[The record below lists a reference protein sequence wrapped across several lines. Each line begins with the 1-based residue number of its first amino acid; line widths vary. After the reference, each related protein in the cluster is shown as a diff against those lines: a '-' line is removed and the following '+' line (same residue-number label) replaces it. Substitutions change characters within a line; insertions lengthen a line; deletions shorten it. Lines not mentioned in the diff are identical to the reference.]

1 MRIHVSS
8 NNNFISIYFYKIN
21 LIKIQQLF
29 KYVNIDHVSILLDES
44 NKYIFDNYI
53 LVDDFINHISN
64 VNSSVLVF
72 DGNVESCLTDKEL
85 DILMNKKIL
94 VDIDLGENMTY
105 IIINKDNITITKE
118 EIKKYLV
125 NKLLSQAKLDWHVI
139 IFI

>member
-29 KYVNIDHVSILLDES
+29 KYVNIDHVSILLYES

-94 VDIDLGENMTY
+94 VDINLGENMTY

-125 NKLLSQAKLDWHVI
+125 NKLLSQAKLD
-139 IFI
+139 

>member
-1 MRIHVSS
+1 MRIHVYS

-29 KYVNIDHVSILLDES
+29 KYVNIDHVSILLYES

-118 EIKKYLV
+118 KIKK
-125 NKLLSQAKLDWHVI
+125 
-139 IFI
+139 IFS

>member
-8 NNNFISIYFYKIN
+8 NNNFINIYFYKIN

-29 KYVNIDHVSILLDES
+29 KYVNIDHVSILLYES

-94 VDIDLGENMTY
+94 VDINLGENMTY

-118 EIKKYLV
+118 EIKK
-125 NKLLSQAKLDWHVI
+125 
-139 IFI
+139 IFS

>member
-29 KYVNIDHVSILLDES
+29 KYVNIDHVSILLYES

-72 DGNVESCLTDKEL
+72 DGNVESCLADKEL

-118 EIKKYLV
+118 EIKK
-125 NKLLSQAKLDWHVI
+125 
-139 IFI
+139 IFS

>member
-118 EIKKYLV
+118 KIKK
-125 NKLLSQAKLDWHVI
+125 
-139 IFI
+139 IFS

>member
-94 VDIDLGENMTY
+94 VDINLGENMTY

-118 EIKKYLV
+118 EIKKI
-125 NKLLSQAKLDWHVI
+125 LS
-139 IFI
+139 

>member
-118 EIKKYLV
+118 EIKK
-125 NKLLSQAKLDWHVI
+125 
-139 IFI
+139 IFS

>member
-72 DGNVESCLTDKEL
+72 DGNVESCLKDKEL

-118 EIKKYLV
+118 EIKK
-125 NKLLSQAKLDWHVI
+125 
-139 IFI
+139 IFS

>member
-1 MRIHVSS
+1 M
-8 NNNFISIYFYKIN
+8 
-21 LIKIQQLF
+21 
-29 KYVNIDHVSILLDES
+29 NIDHVSILLYES

-94 VDIDLGENMTY
+94 VDINLGENMTY

-118 EIKKYLV
+118 EIKKI
-125 NKLLSQAKLDWHVI
+125 SFFACI
-139 IFI
+139 

>member
-29 KYVNIDHVSILLDES
+29 KYVNIDHVSILLYES

-118 EIKKYLV
+118 EIKK
-125 NKLLSQAKLDWHVI
+125 
-139 IFI
+139 IFS

>member
-125 NKLLSQAKLDWHVI
+125 NKLLSQAKLD
-139 IFI
+139 

>member
-29 KYVNIDHVSILLDES
+29 KYMNIDHVSILLDES

-94 VDIDLGENMTY
+94 VDINLGENMTY

-125 NKLLSQAKLDWHVI
+125 NKLLSQAKLD
-139 IFI
+139 

>member
-29 KYVNIDHVSILLDES
+29 KYVNIDHVSILLYES

-53 LVDDFINHISN
+53 LVDDFINQISN

-118 EIKKYLV
+118 EIKK
-125 NKLLSQAKLDWHVI
+125 
-139 IFI
+139 IFS

>member
-29 KYVNIDHVSILLDES
+29 KYVNIDHVSILLYES

-64 VNSSVLVF
+64 VNSSLLVF

-94 VDIDLGENMTY
+94 VDINLGENMTY

-118 EIKKYLV
+118 EIKK
-125 NKLLSQAKLDWHVI
+125 
-139 IFI
+139 IFS